1 MKRLGALL
9 ASLLLAGSL
18 TACGGTAA
26 QEMQSIQVFAMDTV
40 MGLRACGGETEAA
53 LAAAEDEIYRL
64 DEALSRTREDS
75 AVSRLN
81 SAAGGTPVDVG
92 EELRDLIARALDFSA
107 ATDGAFDITLAPVSS
122 AWGFTEDTYRVPEDA
137 ELALLLPCVGAEH
150 VHLEEGTAVSLDQ
163 GTRIDLGAIAKGY
176 ASDWM
181 AAIYQEHGITHG
193 IVDLGG
199 NTWVC
204 GGNLEGEPWQIGIQD
219 PARPAG
225 ALAGIL
231 EASDAFAVTS
241 GGYQRYFEQDG
252 KTYHHILDPAT
263 GWPAESGLTSV
274 TIVADEPQQV
284 DGTPGRGA
292 MCDALS
298 TALFVMGEEEA
309 VRFWRSGAYAFE
321 FVLVTEDGRV
331 LVSEGLAD
339 RFEQEA
345 DSGYAYET
353 IPAA

>member
-150 VHLEEGTAVSLDQ
+150 VHLEEGTVVSLDQ

-176 ASDWM
+176 ASDRM

-241 GGYQRYFEQDG
+241 GGYQRYFTGPDG
-252 KTYHHILDPAT
+252 TVNQHILDPKT
-263 GWPAESGLTSV
+263 GWPVQGDLLSV
-274 TIVADEPQQV
+274 TIVADN
-284 DGTPGRGA
+284 GTMA
-292 MCDALS
+292 DAYS
-298 TALFVMGEEEA
+298 TALYVMGREA
-309 VRFWRSGAYAFE
+309 TQDFWRQNGGFDM
-321 FVLVTEDGRV
+321 VLITKDGQV
-331 LVSEGLAD
+331 LYTPGLAD
-339 RFEQEA
+339 KLTETEG
-345 DSGYAYET
+345 SGYAYACIE
-353 IPAA
+353 A

>member
-1 MKRLGALL
+1 MKKTVWSAALCAL
-9 ASLLLAGSL
+9 AACMLS
-18 TACGGTAA
+18 ACGVKEADV
-26 QEMQSIQVFAMDTV
+26 QFYAMDTAMSAAV
-40 MGLRACGGETEAA
+40 YGARAQQAVQAVQEE
-53 LAAAEDEIYRL
+53 LFRL
-64 DEALSRTREDS
+64 DALLSRTRADS
-75 AVSRLN
+75 AVSQLN
-81 SAAGGTPVDVG
+81 QSGSADGGG
-92 EELRDLIARALDFSA
+92 EVAALVTAAEEYSA
-107 ATDGAFDITLAPVSS
+107 ATGGAFDVTVAPVAD
-122 AWGFTEDTYRVPEDA
+122 AWGFTKEEKHVPA
-137 ELALLLPCVGAEH
+137 QSELDALLPLVGSGH
-150 VHLEEGTAVSLDQ
+150 VHLSEDGLELDEGTQ
-163 GTRIDLGAIAKGY
+163 IDLGGIAKGY
-176 ASDWM
+176 AADRT
-181 AAIYQEHGITHG
+181 AALLAENG
-193 IVDLGG
+193 VAAASVSLGG
-199 NTWVC
+199 NIYVRGCKPDGSAWRV
-204 GGNLEGEPWQIGIQD
+204 GIQD
-219 PARPAG
+219 PARSGGFAG
-225 ALAGIL
+225 VLSL
-231 EASDAFAVTS
+231 TDAFAVTS

>member
-150 VHLEEGTAVSLDQ
+150 VHLEEGTVVSLDQ

-176 ASDWM
+176 ASDRM

-241 GGYQRYFEQDG
+241 GGYQRYFTGPDG
-252 KTYHHILDPAT
+252 TVYQHILDPKT
-263 GWPAESGLTSV
+263 GWPVQGDLLSV
-274 TIVADEPQQV
+274 TIVADN
-284 DGTPGRGA
+284 GTMA
-292 MCDALS
+292 DAYS
-298 TALFVMGEEEA
+298 TALYVMGREA
-309 VRFWRSGAYAFE
+309 AQDFWRQNGGFDM
-321 FVLVTEDGRV
+321 VLITKDGQV
-331 LVSEGLAD
+331 LYTPGLAD
-339 RFEQEA
+339 KLTETEG
-345 DSGYAYET
+345 SGYAYASIE
-353 IPAA
+353 P